1 MVEAPAS
8 EQLRLL
14 DLQAIDS
21 KLTSLKRRTRAV
33 TENPEIA
40 SMADKLARANSQLVA
55 ADTEV
60 SDTTRALTRAEED
73 VATVV
78 TRLERNQSRLESGAG
93 NPKDLSS
100 MQHEVESLKKRR
112 IDLEDAELEVME
124 RLESARTQQ
133 GRDQDVAESI
143 KTELTASEQK
153 RDAELAD
160 IDVDRKELLR
170 QRGDCAATFDAA
182 LLALYEKS
190 LAHRGIGAARLFHGR
205 SEGSGMQLSPGDL
218 ADIRK
223 ADPDDVLM
231 CPDSGCILVRS
242 EDWGN

>member
-1 MVEAPAS
+1 MVKAPAS
-8 EQLRLL
+8 EQLKLL

-21 KLTSLKRRTRAV
+21 QLTSLKRRTRDV
-33 TENPEIA
+33 TENPEIGA
-40 SMADKLARANSQLVA
+40 VAAKLASANSKLVT

-60 SDTTRALTRAEED
+60 SDAERALKRAEDD

-93 NPKDLSS
+93 SPKDLTA

-112 IDLEDAELEVME
+112 TDLEDAELEVME

-133 GRDQDVAESI
+133 GRERDVVESI
-143 KTELTASEQK
+143 KTELTALEEK
-153 RDAELAD
+153 RDAELAE
-160 IDVDRKELLR
+160 IDTARNELLR
-170 QRGDCAATFDAA
+170 ERDECAASFDAG
-182 LLALYEKS
+182 LLALYEKI
-190 LAHRGIGAARLFHGR
+190 LAHRGIGAAKLYHGR

-223 ADPDDVLM
+223 AAPDDVVT